1 MSNNFDIYNDHI
13 DLDIIKLLSTIYDDD
28 LNLQYLYNYNKNCAL
43 IIDKTKDYYS
53 LPLKPKPIIENFD
66 YYNILKSTK
75 FFYY

>member
-13 DLDIIKLLSTIYDDD
+13 DIDIIELLSTIYDDD

-53 LPLKPKPIIENFD
+53 LETKIENFD
-66 YYNILKSTK
+66 IINILKSTK